1 MELKCKECG
10 RYPSDNTGSSKTVR
24 YGKYRDSRFWAI
36 WINDQLLAVTVY
48 RKGALAILAYLGLA
62 SSAKEEKRPRVVTKW
77 DIIKKNG
84 GL

>member
-1 MELKCKECG
+1 MSQMKCKSCG
-10 RYPSDNTGSSKTVR
+10 GELSPGDQAKF
-24 YGKYRDSRFWAI
+24 GKYRESRFWAI

-62 SSAKEEKRPRVVTKW
+62 SSAKEEKRPRAVTKW